1 MAWNGTLA
9 QWNECTVAM
18 DSINTSNIKLD
29 DLWRERE
36 RERENATGQRV
47 VYAMNY

>member
-36 RERENATGQRV
+36 RERERTQLGNASYTQ
-47 VYAMNY
+47 